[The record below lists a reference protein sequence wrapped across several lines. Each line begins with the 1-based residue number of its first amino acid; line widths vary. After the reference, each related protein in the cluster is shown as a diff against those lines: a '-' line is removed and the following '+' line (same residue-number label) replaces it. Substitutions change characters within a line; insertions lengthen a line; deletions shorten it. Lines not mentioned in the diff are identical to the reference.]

1 MRVLLFTD
9 TLGDVNG
16 VSRFIR
22 NSAWMARATGRDL
35 QVLTSTRM
43 EIPREE
49 NIHNVPPRWAGA
61 MPGYSNLELALPAW
75 REMVRRAEEMRPDA
89 VHISTPGP
97 VGLVG
102 RRVARRLGVPMLG
115 VYHTDFPAYIER
127 LFENEALTW
136 LCTAHMR
143 WFYGPFARVFS
154 RSEEYIDSLERLG
167 IERSKCVRLRPGI
180 RVEEFARG
188 RCDGRV
194 ASDAA
199 ARKECSPECGEK
211 EKTNDSSRDL
221 APQGSVRVLYVGR
234 VSVEKNLP
242 LLSRVWARATQEL
255 GRLGLEAE
263 LWVVGDGPYRESM
276 ERELAGAGVLG
287 TVRFWGFKYGEE
299 LRNVYGS
306 SDVFVFPSITDT
318 LGQVV
323 MEAQAA
329 GLPVVVSNVGGPK
342 EVVREGETGFVRS
355 VTEVGAWVRAIVGL
369 VADRARRIAMGRAAA
384 DFMKS
389 FTMDRSFEHFWG
401 VHEQEV
407 ERAMDMRGRVPNGEV
422 RSRGLGAS

>member
-1 MRVLLFTD
+1 MLFTD
-9 TLGDVNG
+9 TLGDING

-22 NSAWMARATGRDL
+22 NMAGVARETGRDL
-35 QVLTSTRM
+35 RVLTSTRM
-43 EIPREE
+43 EIPREK

-61 MPGYSNLELALPAW
+61 MPGYSNLEVVLPAW
-75 REMVRRAEEMRPDA
+75 REMARRAEEMRPDA

-102 RRVARRLGVPMLG
+102 RRVATRLGVPMLG

-136 LCTAHMR
+136 LCSAHMR
-143 WFYGPFARVFS
+143 WFYAPFARVFT
-154 RSEEYIDSLERLG
+154 RSEEYVDSLERLG

-188 RCDGRV
+188 HRDGRV
-194 ASDAA
+194 ASNEA
-199 ARKECSPECGEK
+199 AREESCPGGDEQEK
-211 EKTNDSSRDL
+211 MKDGSRAL
-221 APQGSVRVLYVGR
+221 VPKGSVRVLYVGR
-234 VSVEKNLP
+234 VSVEKNMP
-242 LLSRVWARATQEL
+242 FLSRVWTRAAKEI
-255 GRLGLEAE
+255 GRRGLEAE

-276 ERELAGAGVLG
+276 ERELAGAGVRG
-287 TVRFWGFKYGEE
+287 TVRFLGFKSGEE
-299 LRNVYGS
+299 LRSVYGK
-306 SDVFVFPSITDT
+306 SDVFVFPSTTDT

-329 GLPVVVSNVGGPK
+329 GLPVVVSDVGGPK
-342 EVVREGETGFVRS
+342 EVVRDGETGLVRS
-355 VTEVGAWVRAIVGL
+355 ATEAGAWVRAIVGL
-369 VADRARRIAMGRAAA
+369 VEDRSRRIAMGRAAA

-389 FTMDRSFEHFWG
+389 FTMDRCFDHFWD

-407 ERAMDMRGRVPNGEV
+407 DRARNIRGQLPRGEAP
-422 RSRGLGAS
+422 SGGLGAS